1 VDTWAAL
8 RPPGR
13 ALGVVVFL
21 VVSPRLPSMSLVGCG
36 SAFSLSECPLPR
48 YSRPMKKIRVGVI
61 GFGLSGKVFHA
72 RVLSSVPGF
81 ELATVVTSRA
91 KEVREEF
98 PATGVVSSAQEL
110 LDDPSI
116 DLVVITTPNELHAPL
131 AVSAL
136 EAGKHVVVEKPFV
149 VTSAEGR
156 AVVECAK
163 RMNRVLSVYHNRRWD
178 NGFLTLRRA
187 IDEGR
192 LGKIYLYEARFE
204 RFRPTTRSERWR
216 EQPHGGSGVLFDLGS
231 HLIDQALSLFGK
243 PQGVYCD
250 LAAQRPGSVVDD
262 YFHVLMD
269 YGDLRVVLA
278 SGCVVGVPG
287 PVLSVH
293 GDKGTFIKRSLD
305 PQEDALKEGLSPDTV
320 DSWGLDGDEAQLF
333 VSSETGVA
341 TPLPYPTIPGSYHH
355 FYEGVYSAIV
365 EGAAS
370 PVSGDD
376 GVAVIEIVEA
386 CLRSN
391 TERRWVA
398 LS

>member
-1 VDTWAAL
+1 
-8 RPPGR
+8 
-13 ALGVVVFL
+13 
-21 VVSPRLPSMSLVGCG
+21 
-36 SAFSLSECPLPR
+36 
-48 YSRPMKKIRVGVI
+48 
-61 GFGLSGKVFHA
+61 
-72 RVLSSVPGF
+72 
-81 ELATVVTSRA
+81 
-91 KEVREEF
+91 
-98 PATGVVSSAQEL
+98 
-110 LDDPSI
+110 
-116 DLVVITTPNELHAPL
+116 
-131 AVSAL
+131 
-136 EAGKHVVVEKPFV
+136 
-149 VTSAEGR
+149 
-156 AVVECAK
+156 
-163 RMNRVLSVYHNRRWD
+163 MNRVLSVYHNRRWD

-187 IDEGR
+187 IDEGH

-305 PQEDALKEGLSPDTV
+305 PQEDALKEGLSPDAV
-320 DSWGLDGDEAQLF
+320 VSWGLDGDEAQLF

-341 TPLPYPTIPGSYHH
+341 TPLPYPTIPGSYHQ

-365 EGAAS
+365 EGAAP

-386 CLRSN
+386 CLCSN
-391 TERRWVA
+391 KERRWVS

>member
-1 VDTWAAL
+1 
-8 RPPGR
+8 
-13 ALGVVVFL
+13 
-21 VVSPRLPSMSLVGCG
+21 
-36 SAFSLSECPLPR
+36 
-48 YSRPMKKIRVGVI
+48 
-61 GFGLSGKVFHA
+61 
-72 RVLSSVPGF
+72 
-81 ELATVVTSRA
+81 
-91 KEVREEF
+91 
-98 PATGVVSSAQEL
+98 
-110 LDDPSI
+110 
-116 DLVVITTPNELHAPL
+116 
-131 AVSAL
+131 
-136 EAGKHVVVEKPFV
+136 
-149 VTSAEGR
+149 
-156 AVVECAK
+156 
-163 RMNRVLSVYHNRRWD
+163 
-178 NGFLTLRRA
+178 
-187 IDEGR
+187 
-192 LGKIYLYEARFE
+192 
-204 RFRPTTRSERWR
+204 
-216 EQPHGGSGVLFDLGS
+216 
-231 HLIDQALSLFGK
+231 
-243 PQGVYCD
+243 
-250 LAAQRPGSVVDD
+250 
-262 YFHVLMD
+262 MD

-333 VSSETGVA
+333 VSAETGAA

-391 TERRWVA
+391 AERRWVA